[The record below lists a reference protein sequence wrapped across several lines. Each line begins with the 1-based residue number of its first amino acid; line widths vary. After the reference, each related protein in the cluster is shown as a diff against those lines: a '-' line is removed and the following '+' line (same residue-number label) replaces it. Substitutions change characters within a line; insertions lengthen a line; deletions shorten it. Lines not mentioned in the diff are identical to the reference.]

1 MKSYYVTTPKKYI
14 NMQTFLIIYNLMGT
28 RCFCILTDNIM
39 QSIYSYYNKDGI
51 ILIIELQKNDNNNL
65 L

>member
-1 MKSYYVTTPKKYI
+1 
-14 NMQTFLIIYNLMGT
+14 MGT

-51 ILIIELQKNDNNNL
+51 ILIIELQKNGNNNL

>member
-1 MKSYYVTTPKKYI
+1 
-14 NMQTFLIIYNLMGT
+14 MGT

-51 ILIIELQKNDNNNL
+51 ILIATKER
-65 L
+65 